1 MITVN
6 ITKAISA
13 TNSLVSQ
20 LAYNE
25 AQHRTS
31 KAGAG
36 LTNVLSD
43 TDWAALLTNVR
54 TSVSSATTTAEL
66 KSAINNLQ
74 TAITANAL

>member
-6 ITKAISA
+6 ITKAISSA
-13 TNSLVSQ
+13 NSLISQ
-20 LAYNE
+20 LAYSE
-25 AQHRTS
+25 AQHRTA

-43 TDWAALLTNVR
+43 TDWAALLVNVR

-66 KSAINNLQ
+66 KSAITSLQ
-74 TAITANAL
+74 TAIEENSL